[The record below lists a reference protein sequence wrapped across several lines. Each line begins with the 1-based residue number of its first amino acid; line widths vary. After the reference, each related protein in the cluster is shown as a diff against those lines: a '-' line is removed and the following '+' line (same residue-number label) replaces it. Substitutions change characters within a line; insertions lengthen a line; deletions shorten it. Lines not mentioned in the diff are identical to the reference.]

1 MKLTT
6 LKIDGAETA
15 AIAAPH
21 GFVLVDRVNRESGA
35 RWRTDAFDL
44 IESGQLNELAAWHRA
59 GGAETLASMDAVPFD
74 RAAYAPLYRRPRKIW
89 GIGFNYAANEEELR
103 QSDPTAEPVGFL
115 KPDTALIGPGD
126 PIRLPASSER
136 TIAEAELAIVIGR
149 TCKNVSEAEAEAC
162 VAGFA
167 AVLDMSAD
175 DIHQR
180 NPRFLTRAKSFDTF
194 FSFGAELITPDE
206 YPDVLDIEVQARLN
220 GETVHRN
227 VLRNMRFRPWQT
239 VAFHSRV
246 MTLLP
251 GDVIMTGTPG
261 AVVIRA
267 GDAVECSIGGLT
279 PHANPVVPE
288 A

>member
-1 MKLTT
+1 MKIVA
-6 LKIDGAETA
+6 LKVDGKETA
-15 AIAAPH
+15 AIAASH
-21 GFVLVDRVNRESGA
+21 GLVLVEHLNRELGA
-35 RWRTDAFDL
+35 RWRTEPFDL
-44 IESGQLNELAAWHRA
+44 IESGQLNDLAAWHRS
-59 GGAETLASMDAVPFD
+59 GGAKTLASMDAVEHEG
-74 RAAYAPLYRRPRKIW
+74 ATYSPLYRRPRKIW

-103 QSDPTAEPVGFL
+103 QSDPAAEPVGFL
-115 KPDTALIGPGD
+115 KPDTALVGPGD
-126 PIRLPASSER
+126 PIRIPAQSER
-136 TIAEAELAIVIGR
+136 TVAEAELAIVIGR
-149 TCKNVSEAEAEAC
+149 KCKNVSEEEAEGC

-206 YPDVLDIEVQARLN
+206 YPDVLDIEVEARLN
-220 GETVHRN
+220 GETLHRN
-227 VLRNMRFRPWQT
+227 VLRHMRFRPWQT

-261 AVVIRA
+261 AVVIRP
-267 GDAVECSIGGLT
+267 GDTVECRIGGLS
-279 PHANPVVPE
+279 PHANPV
-288 A
+288 ALDA